1 VPRVKHRARAGSRSG
16 TIGLFPTGGD
26 GAERAPDEHVIS
38 EIGIETTEP
47 LDTLGR
53 SGVQLP
59 V

>member
-26 GAERAPDEHVIS
+26 GAERAPDQHVIT
-38 EIGIETTEP
+38 EIGTETT
-47 LDTLGR
+47 DRWTLGR